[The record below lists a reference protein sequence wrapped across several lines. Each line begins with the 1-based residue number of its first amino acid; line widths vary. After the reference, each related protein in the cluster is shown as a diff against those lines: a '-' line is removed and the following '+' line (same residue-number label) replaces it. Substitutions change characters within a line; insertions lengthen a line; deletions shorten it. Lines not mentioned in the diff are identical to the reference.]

1 MPHDSGEKTKKFDS
15 GIPQDAVTAAESLS
29 GSVGDAD
36 ELMRA
41 VYDELRRLARHFIYK
56 EGPGQTLTA
65 TALVHEA
72 YVRLSRDEQL
82 RWEDD
87 RHFYLAAA
95 QAMRRILVDRARAKG
110 TLKRGGERQRIQLDN
125 VQSEILEEFPDFVR
139 LDDALSRLSLESE
152 RVAQVVMLRFFVGL
166 SNEQAAKMLGVST
179 ATTSRDWQYARAW
192 LHDALQD
199 YIS

>member
-1 MPHDSGEKTKKFDS
+1 MT
-15 GIPQDAVTAAESLS
+15 
-29 GSVGDAD
+29 
-36 ELMRA
+36 A
-41 VYDELRRLARHFIYK
+41 VYDELRRLARHFMQQ

-82 RWEDD
+82 RWDDD

-95 QAMRRILVDRARAKG
+95 QAMRRILVERARAKG
-110 TLKRGGERQRIQLDN
+110 AQKRGGERQRVPLDEA
-125 VQSEILEEFPDFVR
+125 QEAIFDQFPDFVR
-139 LDDALSRLSLESE
+139 LDEALSRLSLESE

-166 SNEQAAKMLGVST
+166 SNEQTAKTLSVST

-192 LHDALQD
+192 LHDALYD
-199 YIS
+199 EVS